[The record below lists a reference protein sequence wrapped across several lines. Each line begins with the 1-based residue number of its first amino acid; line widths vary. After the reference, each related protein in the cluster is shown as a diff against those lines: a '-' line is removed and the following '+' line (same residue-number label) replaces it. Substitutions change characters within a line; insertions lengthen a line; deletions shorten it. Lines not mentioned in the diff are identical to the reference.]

1 MTTSST
7 PFSGPENNGFPNQHL
22 LVIRLSAMGDVALLA
37 PVLYALLSQYPQLTL
52 SLLSLE
58 KWRPIFKDHP
68 RLNFI
73 AAQTKSEHQGI
84 LGLWR
89 LSRQLKALKPDA
101 IVDLHQVLRSQILR
115 SFLPGSQ
122 YPTAV
127 IDKGR
132 GQKKALTKIKNK
144 VFKPLPHTTERY
156 SAAFAKLGY
165 HIVLDAAAF
174 LPKPKPSQKPK
185 RIGIAPFAAHAG
197 KQYPLEK
204 MKAALALFQDMQP
217 APPQNYS
224 FLFFGGG
231 PVEQPLIE
239 QLCKDFP
246 GSSHA
251 LKLSF
256 EEELIEIAQLDL
268 MLAMDSGN
276 AHLAAMYGVPTLT
289 LWGNTHPYAGFYPFL
304 QDPKNALLAD
314 REKYPLLPTSVFG
327 KKVPKGYE
335 NVMETIASEAV
346 AQKMQ
351 AILEQAH

>member
-1 MTTSST
+1 
-7 PFSGPENNGFPNQHL
+7 
-22 LVIRLSAMGDVALLA
+22 MGDVALLA
-37 PVLYALLSQYPQLTL
+37 PVLYALLSQYPHLKL

-58 KWRPIFKDHP
+58 KWRPIFNDHP

-73 AAQTKSEHQGI
+73 AAQTKGQHQGI

-115 SFLPGSQ
+115 SFLPGTS

-127 IDKGR
+127 INKGR
-132 GQKKALTKIKNK
+132 QEKRALTKIKNK

-156 SAAFAKLGY
+156 ATAFAQLGFN
-165 HIVLDAAAF
+165 VPLDHSAL
-174 LPKPKPSQKPK
+174 LPKPSSSAAHAKVSHT

-204 MKAALALFQDMQP
+204 MKAALALFQEMQTV
-217 APPQNYS
+217 PPQNYS

-304 QDPKNALLAD
+304 QDPNNALLAD
-314 REKYPLLPTSVFG
+314 REKYPHLPTSVFG

-335 NVMETIASEAV
+335 NVMETIDPSAV
-346 AQKMQ
+346 AQKMRV
-351 AILEQAH
+351 ILEQAN